1 MQTTPAQLPAADLDH
16 ILAHTAPLWPL
27 LDGKRIFITGGTGF
41 FGIWLLE
48 SLLHARQKLGL
59 NLQASILSRAPAAF
73 LRHFPHL
80 ANQAALNW
88 LSGNVQSFEFP
99 RQKHHHIIHAATETY
114 ARTPPTPLLEQF
126 DTLAQGTRRVLDF
139 ARHSAAENV
148 LITSSGA
155 IYGPQPPHLTHISEH
170 HGGGP
175 DCTQSAMLYAEGK
188 RCSELLA
195 ALYAEQ
201 HGTPSKIARCFAFV
215 GPHLPL
221 DKHFAI
227 GNFINDVLH
236 DRDIHIQGDGTPL
249 RSYLH
254 AADLV
259 IWLLTILLQGQRM
272 RPYNV
277 GSDQSLSIA
286 ELAHTVAAS
295 LPGRERQVHI
305 ARPPQPGQPAARYVP
320 DISRAHDELGLSVNI
335 PLADAIRRT
344 FAWHL
349 RQPN

>member
-1 MQTTPAQLPAADLDH
+1 MQTHSPQLPSADLEHILTHTAQL
-16 ILAHTAPLWPL
+16 WPQ
-27 LDGKRIFITGGTGF
+27 LDGKRLFITGGTGF

-48 SLLHARQKLGL
+48 SLLHARQKLRL
-59 NLQASILSRAPAAF
+59 DLQATVLSRAPEIF
-73 LRHFPHL
+73 LQRYPHL
-80 ANQAALNW
+80 ADQAALNW
-88 LSGNVQSFEFP
+88 LRGNVQSFEFP
-99 RQKHHHIIHAATETY
+99 QQKHHHIIHAATETY
-114 ARTPPTPLLEQF
+114 VRTPPTPLLEQF
-126 DTLAQGTRRVLDF
+126 DTLVQGTRRVLDF

-155 IYGPQPPHLTHISEH
+155 IYGPQPPALTHLPEH
-170 HGGGP
+170 YCGGP
-175 DCTQSAMLYAEGK
+175 DCTQSALLYAEGK
-188 RCSELLA
+188 RCTELLA

-201 HGTPSKIARCFAFV
+201 HHIPSKIARCFAFA

-259 IWLLTILLQGQRM
+259 IWLLTILLKGQPM

-277 GSDQSLSIA
+277 GSDQALSIA
-286 ELAHTVAAS
+286 ELAHQVARS

-305 ARPPQPGQPAARYVP
+305 AGSPQPGQPPSRYVP
-320 DISRAHDELGLSVNI
+320 DVSRARDELGLRVNI